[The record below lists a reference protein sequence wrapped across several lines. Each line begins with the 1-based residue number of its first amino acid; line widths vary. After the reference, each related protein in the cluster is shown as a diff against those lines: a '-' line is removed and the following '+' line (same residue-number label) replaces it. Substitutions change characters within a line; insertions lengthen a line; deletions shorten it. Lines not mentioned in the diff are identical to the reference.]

1 MSKKDDSKR
10 DQCRVVAGK
19 WRGRIIRFEDAE
31 GLRPTT
37 GRIRETVFNWLQPYL
52 LKSVCLDCFAGSGIL
67 GFEAISRGAADVVFV
82 EKHGAT
88 AKNIKASVDL
98 LKADNASVVH
108 ADVLSWLQSAK
119 TAASYHKVFDLV
131 FLDPPF
137 RSGLLAKS
145 SALLVSSG
153 CLAEDAII
161 YVEHAVDEDVVL
173 PDNWTCIKEKKAGQV
188 HYQLYLH
195 QASKNE

>member
-1 MSKKDDSKR
+1 MSKVDVSKR
-10 DQCRVVAGK
+10 GQCRIIAGK

-37 GRIRETVFNWLQPYL
+37 DRIRETVFNWLQPYL
-52 LKSVCLDCFAGSGIL
+52 SKSVCLDCFAGSGIL

-82 EKHGAT
+82 EQNSET
-88 AKNIKASVDL
+88 AKN
-98 LKADNASVVH
+98 LKATANLLQAANASVVQT
-108 ADVLSWLQSAK
+108 DVISWLQSSK
-119 TAASYHKVFDLV
+119 TTTNFNRGFDLV

-137 RSGLLAKS
+137 HSYLLAKC
-145 SALLVSSG
+145 SASLVSSG

-173 PDNWTCIKEKKAGQV
+173 PDNWTCLKEKKSGQV
-188 HYQLYLH
+188 SYKLYMH
-195 QASKNE
+195 QASNK

>member
-1 MSKKDDSKR
+1 MSKKDDPKR

-52 LKSVCLDCFAGSGIL
+52 LKSDCLDCFAGSGIL
-67 GFEAISRGAADVVFV
+67 GFEAISRGASDVVFV

-88 AKNIKASVDL
+88 ANNIKASANL
-98 LKADNASVVH
+98 LKANNASVVH

-119 TAASYHKVFDLV
+119 TAANYNKAFDLV

-137 RSGLLAKS
+137 HSELLAKS
-145 SALLVSSG
+145 SALLVNSG

-173 PDNWTCIKEKKAGQV
+173 PDNWTCLKEKKAGQV
-188 HYQLYLH
+188 RYQLYLH

>member
-1 MSKKDDSKR
+1 MSKTDGSKR

-19 WRGRIIRFEDAE
+19 WRGRIIRFEDSE

-37 GRIRETVFNWLQPYL
+37 GRIRETVFNWLQPYIS
-52 LKSVCLDCFAGSGIL
+52 KSACLDCFAGSGIL

-88 AKNIKASVDL
+88 AENIKATVAL
-98 LKADNASVVH
+98 LKASNAAVVH

-119 TAASYHKVFDLV
+119 TAASYNRVFDLV

-137 RSGLLAKS
+137 HSELLAKS

-161 YVEHAVDEDVVL
+161 YVEHAVDEDVAL
-173 PDNWTCIKEKKAGQV
+173 PDNWTCIKEKKSGQV
-188 HYQLYLH
+188 SYQLYLH
-195 QASKNE
+195 QASKK